1 MDKKKVVLI
10 VIAIILVIIIICC
23 VVKGVSDRKEE
34 EERFART
41 TSVEEVEDTELLE
54 IQARLENSNM
64 QLEVVGDIYSEILGE
79 NGKIVKIN
87 GEEMQLYNISTEKLQ
102 ILTEGKSGDVLI
114 NGENGR
120 KVDALVCGNTV
131 ILDCINL
138 ELKENI
144 KNALEE
150 VTDTQQRVDVV
161 DETTQS

>member
-1 MDKKKVVLI
+1 
-10 VIAIILVIIIICC
+10 
-23 VVKGVSDRKEE
+23 
-34 EERFART
+34 
-41 TSVEEVEDTELLE
+41 
-54 IQARLENSNM
+54 
-64 QLEVVGDIYSEILGE
+64 
-79 NGKIVKIN
+79 
-87 GEEMQLYNISTEKLQ
+87 MQLYYISTEKLQ

-144 KNALEE
+144 KNVLEE